1 MGVIFDILMSLL
13 PGIGAA
19 TILDKVA
26 ADKVPNYPSGGI
38 GPKNLVWFIAA
49 AVAGAARGP
58 RAPRTGRGLGPHRVC
73 AAGHPLGARGIP
85 GRPHRG
91 RVRRKR
97 TGPEEP

>member
-49 AVAGAARGP
+49 AVAGAFAFRFIAKKLHLKI
-58 RAPRTGRGLGPHRVC
+58 R
-73 AAGHPLGARGIP
+73 
-85 GRPHRG
+85 
-91 RVRRKR
+91 
-97 TGPEEP
+97 